1 MQKTLL
7 GTRQGGKTTC
17 MTRSLCISVA
27 FPFARRKKKIEKASQ
42 GLSFICVS
50 FVYKR
55 LFQDWGLNQVWD
67 EN

>member
-7 GTRQGGKTTC
+7 GTQQGGKNH
-17 MTRSLCISVA
+17 MHDSLSLYFCS
-27 FPFARRKKKIEKASQ
+27 FSFCKEKKKIEKASQ